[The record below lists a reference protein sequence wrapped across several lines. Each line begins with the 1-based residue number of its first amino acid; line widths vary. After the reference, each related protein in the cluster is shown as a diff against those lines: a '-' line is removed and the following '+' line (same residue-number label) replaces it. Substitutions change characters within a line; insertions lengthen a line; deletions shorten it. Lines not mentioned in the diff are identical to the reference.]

1 MSNHRQT
8 IRPPLRT
15 SEEIITHP
23 SSCKGNAYSQDTRQA
38 AVQCLETGDDE
49 SAVVSSLR
57 SQKSFP
63 SHRSVL
69 RWVDRFEQHGNFC
82 PYRHSGN
89 KRATR
94 EIFGKDLVLLALD
107 RVSLPKATQTE
118 VSAFLAVMNGHD
130 PMYQPYSPS

>member
-1 MSNHRQT
+1 MYNHTQI

-38 AVQCLETGDDE
+38 AVQCLENGDDE

-63 SHRSVL
+63 SHKSVL
-69 RWVDRFEQHGNFC
+69 RWVDPLEQHGTFR

-89 KRATR
+89 KRASR
-94 EIFGKDLVLLALD
+94 EILGKNLVLLALY
-107 RVSLPKATQTE
+107 RVSLPKATQAE

-130 PMYQPYSPS
+130 PLYQPYSPN